1 MNTSFAAFI
10 QFVSSIYGTSYFA
23 VNCQGVL
30 VAPFSST
37 AEHENE
43 KWYFRRCLFNSSESK
58 MKVSLSFYQLCH
70 WIKWTHGQF
79 PIFFAEGP
87 WVRLVLWGLNY
98 APVYQ
103 QPCTHGILAR
113 FCEIYR
119 MQYSYARRWKICI
132 RLSMYLI
139 KSKPV
144 TYVSLI
150 SFYKL
155 SLICM
160 FVVDLIY
167 KFFNLVK
174 AKHNIQI
181 SIYCTQFISS
191 IIKIELR

>member
-1 MNTSFAAFI
+1 MEYWQGFVKYIACNTVM
-10 QFVSSIYGTSYFA
+10 QEGGKYVSG
-23 VNCQGVL
+23 C
-30 VAPFSST
+30 
-37 AEHENE
+37 
-43 KWYFRRCLFNSSESK
+43 
-58 MKVSLSFYQLCH
+58 
-70 WIKWTHGQF
+70 
-79 PIFFAEGP
+79 
-87 WVRLVLWGLNY
+87 
-98 APVYQ
+98 
-103 QPCTHGILAR
+103 PCI
-113 FCEIYR
+113 
-119 MQYSYARRWKICI
+119 
-132 RLSMYLI
+132 LI